1 MLNLS
6 FVASNALGQI
16 IQSFVQ
22 LFDWGLF
29 DTRPVLVAVS
39 FQNPCRINRLDEFI
53 LVFLRRY
60 WQYLGKRLI
69 FYLEIM
75 NYEFCIIDFVRA
87 LMS

>member
-16 IQSFVQ
+16 IQSFAQ

-39 FQNPCRINRLDEFI
+39 FQTCRINRLDEFI
-53 LVFLRRY
+53 LVFL
-60 WQYLGKRLI
+60 WQYLEKRLI

>member
-16 IQSFVQ
+16 IQSFAQ

-53 LVFLRRY
+53 LVFL
-60 WQYLGKRLI
+60 WQYLEKRLI
-69 FYLEIM
+69 FYLEIT